1 MSEESKTLENV
12 LHPVIFFQQKSVR
25 PVIFYLKKSVRP
37 VIFFSRK
44 SMRPVILFFKKSM
57 RPVIFG
63 DQKSLRPA
71 AVLTGPVSDKF
82 CSLPN
87 ILLPN
92 ISNTLH
98 REATDCTLL
107 QFTIYS

>member
-63 DQKSLRPA
+63 DQKSVRPA

-87 ILLPN
+87 CRGTKRLTRILSCFP
-92 ISNTLH
+92 TYVQMGDRH
-98 REATDCTLL
+98 TT
-107 QFTIYS
+107 

>member
-1 MSEESKTLENV
+1 MSAPLSEESKTLENV

-63 DQKSLRPA
+63 DQKSVRPA

-82 CSLPN
+82 CSLPKQK
-87 ILLPN
+87 L
-92 ISNTLH
+92 
-98 REATDCTLL
+98 
-107 QFTIYS
+107 TIRRI